1 MPFGQPPSLAQRIA
15 EQAMI
20 DKIDATAAHTAA
32 IHATLGTLKD
42 ALDYA
47 DPDIKYDSAMLDPNV
62 EYIVRYEPKRFHF
75 DVCITDAGAK
85 VTAQWAG
92 KQWTI
97 TYAAPGWQRLD
108 YPPGTLL
115 FSGDAATR
123 HFVIVRMSNL
133 KSTL

>member
-1 MPFGQPPSLAQRIA
+1 MPFGPSPTLAQRIA
-15 EQAMI
+15 EQSAI

-32 IHATLGTLKD
+32 IHQMLGTLKD

-47 DPDIKYDSAMLDPNV
+47 DPDIKYDTAMLDPAV

-75 DVCITDAGAK
+75 DVCITDANAK
-85 VTAQWAG
+85 VTAQYAG
-92 KQWTI
+92 KQWTL
-97 TYAAPGWQRLD
+97 TYNQGWQRLD

-115 FSGDAATR
+115 YSGDAGVR